1 MIRNALRNKA
11 VMLPAVTGLV
21 SAAVAFPAFA
31 TESDSSGVVTAADWS
46 SVLTSLTNQISVST
60 VVGVL
65 ATTVTAGVGL
75 VFMWWGLRKLVR
87 TVMAAFRKGRMSV

>member
-31 TESDSSGVVTAADWS
+31 AEPTSGVVTAVDWS